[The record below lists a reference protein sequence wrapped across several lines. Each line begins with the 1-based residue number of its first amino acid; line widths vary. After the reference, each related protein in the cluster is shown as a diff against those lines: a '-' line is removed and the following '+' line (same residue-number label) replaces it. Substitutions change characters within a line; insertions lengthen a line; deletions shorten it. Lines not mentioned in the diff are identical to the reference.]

1 MYAIEAINLTKKYKN
16 QRGAEN
22 ISLTIEQVK
31 FTVCYDQMDAGKTT
45 IMKMLVGLLHADSG
59 EFRIFE
65 KKPDEEIDVM
75 SQVGCMIENRF
86 FIHILQHMKI

>member
-22 ISLTIEQVK
+22 ISLTIEQGEIYGLLGPNG
-31 FTVCYDQMDAGKTT
+31 CGKTT

-59 EFRIFE
+59 
-65 KKPDEEIDVM
+65 
-75 SQVGCMIENRF
+75 
-86 FIHILQHMKI
+86 

>member
-22 ISLTIEQVK
+22 ISLTIEQGEIYGLLGPNG
-31 FTVCYDQMDAGKTT
+31 CGKTT

-65 KKPDEEIDVM
+65 KKPDEEIDV
-75 SQVGCMIENRF
+75 IIR
-86 FIHILQHMKI
+86 L

>member
-22 ISLTIEQVK
+22 ISLTIEQGEIYGLLGPNG
-31 FTVCYDQMDAGKTT
+31 CGKTT

-65 KKPDEEIDVM
+65 KKPDE
-75 SQVGCMIENRF
+75 
-86 FIHILQHMKI
+86 

>member
-22 ISLTIEQVK
+22 ISLTIEQGEIYGLLGPNG
-31 FTVCYDQMDAGKTT
+31 CGKTT

-65 KKPDEEIDVM
+65 KSLMRKLLSCRRWAV
-75 SQVGCMIENRF
+75 
-86 FIHILQHMKI
+86 

>member
-22 ISLTIEQVK
+22 ISLTIEQGEIYGLLGPNG
-31 FTVCYDQMDAGKTT
+31 CGKTT

-86 FIHILQHMKI
+86 FIHI